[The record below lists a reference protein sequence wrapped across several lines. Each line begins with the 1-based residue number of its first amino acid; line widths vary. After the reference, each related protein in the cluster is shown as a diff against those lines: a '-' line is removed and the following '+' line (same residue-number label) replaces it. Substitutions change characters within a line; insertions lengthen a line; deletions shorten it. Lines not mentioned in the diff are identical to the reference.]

1 MAHFTQEDKK
11 KLTVRLN
18 RISGQINGLSKMI
31 NDDRECIEILNQ
43 VVSTQAALRGVW
55 KQVVRG
61 HLQHCVTDALIANK
75 NSEQLIDELVEHI
88 EKLR

>member
-55 KQVVRG
+55 KQVVPG

>member
-1 MAHFTQEDKK
+1 MVHFTQEDKK

-75 NSEQLIDELVEHI
+75 NSEQLIEELVEHI

>member
-1 MAHFTQEDKK
+1 MTHFPPDEKK
-11 KLTVRLN
+11 RLIVRLN

-31 NDDRECIEILNQ
+31 TEDRECIEVLNQ
-43 VVSTQAALRGVW
+43 IVSTQAALRGVW

-61 HLQHCVTDALIANK
+61 HLQHCVTESLIQNKDSDAI
-75 NSEQLIDELVEHI
+75 IDELVEHI

>member
-61 HLQHCVTDALIANK
+61 HLQHCVTEALIANK